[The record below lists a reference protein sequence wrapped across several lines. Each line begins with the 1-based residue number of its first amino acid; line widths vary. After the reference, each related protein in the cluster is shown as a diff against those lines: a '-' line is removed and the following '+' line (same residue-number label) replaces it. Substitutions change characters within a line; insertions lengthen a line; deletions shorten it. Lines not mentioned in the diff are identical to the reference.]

1 MLTTAFALLLSAAPR
16 QEPPPLDLEP
26 LAADE
31 LMAMAREAPAENG
44 ARERKLIELFL
55 AAGAAKEDVRSVPL
69 DAELLRPRRDA
80 AVAEVRARMEAQHA
94 APDAITAELA
104 ALDARWADLGG
115 NVFAI
120 LPGKSKRVLAF
131 AAHYDTVKGSP
142 GVVDNWASC
151 TLLVALFRA
160 LRESGH
166 DHTVWFL
173 GFAGQEEG
181 CLGSASWVGKLRD
194 KQGAKIDAVVTLDC
208 AGAAAPKAWWSG
220 SSAGILEL
228 VSDAAR
234 RAQVPLEIVD
244 FAGAGS
250 DNVEIKKALLPVAS
264 LLGLAPA
271 QAELLH
277 GPRDTI
283 AQVDPKH
290 LSQMHVLT
298 LAVVAELDRHPEPLR
313 WDYVQAKLRIGDP
326 ASGRKPLEPV
336 PVAWPGRVPPG
347 PPSATPARDASE
359 GRSP

>member
-1 MLTTAFALLLSAAPR
+1 MLTTVLALLLAAPR
-16 QEPPPLDLEP
+16 QEPRLLDLEP

-31 LMAMAREAPAENG
+31 LMAMAREAPLTNS
-44 ARERKLIELFL
+44 AREHKLVELFRS
-55 AAGAAKEDVRSVPL
+55 AGAAAEDVRSVPL

-80 AVAEVRARMEAQHA
+80 AVAEVRARMEAERA
-94 APDAITAELA
+94 TPDAIAAAIT

-115 NVFAI
+115 NVFTI
-120 LPGKSKRVLAF
+120 LPGRTKRVIAF
-131 AAHYDTVKGSP
+131 AAHYDTARGSP

-151 TLLVALFRA
+151 TLLVALHRA
-160 LRESGH
+160 LRDTGH
-166 DHTVWFL
+166 DHTFWFV

-220 SSAGILEL
+220 SSAGILEV

-250 DNVEIKKALLPVAS
+250 DSSEIKQALLPVAS
-264 LLGLAPA
+264 LIGIDPA

-283 AQVDPKH
+283 ALVDPKR

-298 LAVVAELDRHPEPLR
+298 LAVAAELDRHPEPLR
-313 WDYVQAKLRIGDP
+313 WDYVQAKLRLGDP
-326 ASGRKPLEPV
+326 ASGRKPLAPV

-347 PPSATPARDASE
+347 PPSVTPARDDSD

>member
-1 MLTTAFALLLSAAPR
+1 MLTTAFALLLAAPR
-16 QEPPPLDLEP
+16 QEPPLLDLEP

-31 LMAMAREAPAENG
+31 LMAVARDAPSENG
-44 ARERKLIELFL
+44 ARERKLIELFK
-55 AAGAAKEDVRSVPL
+55 AAGAANDDVRSVPL

-80 AVAEVRARMEAQHA
+80 AVAGVRARMEAQHA
-94 APDAITAELA
+94 TPEAISAELA

-120 LPGKSKRVLAF
+120 LPGKSKRVIGF
-131 AAHYDTVKGSP
+131 AAHYDAAHGSP
-142 GVVDNWASC
+142 GVVDNWTSC
-151 TLLVALFRA
+151 TLLVALYRA
-160 LRESGH
+160 LRETGH
-166 DHTVWFL
+166 DHTFWFV

-208 AGAAAPKAWWSG
+208 AGAAVPKAWWSG

-250 DNVEIKKALLPVAS
+250 DSDEIKQALVPVAS
-264 LLGLAPA
+264 LLGLDPA

-283 AQVDPKH
+283 ALVEPKH

-298 LAVVAELDRHPEPLR
+298 LAVAAELDRHPEPLR
-313 WDYVQAKLRIGDP
+313 WDYVQAKLRLGDP
-326 ASGRKPLEPV
+326 ASGRKPLAPV